1 MQVFFHVDIRF
12 ATAHGDRHH
21 TSSIAVMSAELDHLA
36 FRFFKLF
43 AQCEYA
49 LKAMGFGRAA
59 KANAAEADWDRFA
72 NEVGTLLIHEQ
83 DPQVVAARM
92 YLFES
97 PPKRQVWIDGD
108 VGWSVVPNNERSAQ
122 ILFAHIRRVRNNLY
136 HGGKFN
142 GRWIDPDRSAELI
155 AKSLLLLEHLVKTDA
170 RLLEAI
176 QGNST

>member
-1 MQVFFHVDIRF
+1 
-12 ATAHGDRHH
+12 
-21 TSSIAVMSAELDHLA
+21 MSAELDQLA

-59 KANAAEADWDRFA
+59 KAYAAEADWDRFA
-72 NEVGTLLIHEQ
+72 SEVGALLLREQ
-83 DPQVVAARM
+83 DPEVVAART
-92 YLFES
+92 YLFEN
-97 PPKRQVWIDGD
+97 PPRRQVWVNGG
-108 VGWSVVPNNERSAQ
+108 VAWVAVPNNERSAQ

-155 AKSLLLLEHLVKTDA
+155 SKSLLLLEHLVNADA

-176 QGNST
+176 QGNAA